1 MDNLYLIAAIG
12 KNNELGKD
20 NNLLWH
26 IPEDL
31 RFFKE
36 QTLNKNIIMG
46 TNTYYSLPKRLPNR
60 KHIVITHQNRFLTDV
75 LILHSIDDLLNYCQE
90 SKNEFYVIGGA
101 KIYAQL
107 IEYVSKMYLTQIA
120 DSKEADAYFPQ
131 FNENDFLKEVI
142 YADEYE
148 NIQYKRLL
156 YTRKK

>member
-12 KNNELGKD
+12 QNKELGKD

-36 QTLNKNIIMG
+36 TTLNKNIIMG
-46 TNTYYSLPKRLPNR
+46 VNTYYSLPKRLPNR
-60 KHIVITHQNRFLTDV
+60 KHIVITHQNRYLEDT
-75 LILHSIDDLLNYCQE
+75 LIFHNIADLLNYCE
-90 SKNEFYVIGGA
+90 TSREEFYVIGGA

-107 IEYVSKMYLTQIA
+107 IEYVSKMYLTKIA
-120 DSKEADAYFPQ
+120 DSKEADAYFPD

-142 YADEYE
+142 YSDEYE
-148 NIQYKRLL
+148 DIQYKRLI